1 MQPIQTLARFPA
13 AVAVLMTGA
22 LALPFDMHAQTW
34 PRRPV
39 RIVNPTQAGGVS
51 DIMARSVAQKLNEAL
66 GQTFV
71 VDNRPGANGI
81 IGVDLVA
88 KATPD
93 GYTLLAGTNGQ
104 LVANSAVFQKL
115 PFNTLRD
122 FAPITIVIASP
133 FVLVVHA
140 NVPAKSVTE
149 LVALSKAKPG
159 MTYSSFGPASIAH
172 FGMEL
177 IMLRTGMKLTHV
189 PYKGGA
195 PSAAALVAGEVNA
208 SLDSVQNQLQFI
220 KSGRVRALAVAGGM
234 RLKGLPDV
242 PTLDETGT
250 GKLEVGGW
258 YALLAPAG
266 TPAAVITKIHGE
278 TTRAFRS
285 SPDLRE
291 RFESTG
297 SEIILNTPA
306 DFSARVR
313 REIAEYTKVA
323 REANITV
330 NQ

>member
-1 MQPIQTLARFPA
+1 MKRSTFLKCVPLLICGAASGPLLAQ
-13 AVAVLMTGA
+13 
-22 LALPFDMHAQTW
+22 AQTW
-34 PRRPV
+34 PNRPV
-39 RIVNPTQAGGVS
+39 RIVNPAQAGGPS
-51 DIMARSVAQKLNEAL
+51 DIMARSMAQKFTEAL
-66 GQTFV
+66 GQTFI

-88 KATPD
+88 KARAD

-104 LVANSAVFQKL
+104 LIANSAVFPKL
-115 PFNTLRD
+115 PFDAVRD
-122 FAPITIVIASP
+122 FAPITIVLSSP

-140 NVPAKSVTE
+140 SLPAKTVPE
-149 LVALSKAKPG
+149 LVALAKAKPG
-159 MTYSSFGPASIAH
+159 MSYSSFGPASIAH

-177 IMLRTGMKLTHV
+177 IQLRTGMKITHV

-220 KSGRVRALAVAGGM
+220 RGNRVRALALANGT
-234 RLKGLPDV
+234 RLKVLPEV
-242 PTLDETGT
+242 PTTAEAGVS
-250 GKLEVGGW
+250 GVEIGGW

-266 TPAAVITKIHGE
+266 TPRTVVNRLYEESVK
-278 TTRAFRS
+278 AFKS
-285 SPDLRE
+285 SPELRE

-297 SEIILNTPA
+297 SDVLLNTPA
-306 DFSARVR
+306 DFAARIK

-330 NQ
+330 SQ

>member
-1 MQPIQTLARFPA
+1 MKRITGMKCVLFVLCGAVSASSLAQVP
-13 AVAVLMTGA
+13 
-22 LALPFDMHAQTW
+22 TW
-34 PRRPV
+34 PNRPV
-39 RIVNPTQAGGVS
+39 RIVNPTQPGGPS
-51 DIMARSVAQKLNEAL
+51 DIMARGMAQKFTQAL

-88 KATPD
+88 KASAD

-104 LVANSAVFQKL
+104 LIANSAVFPKL
-115 PFNTLRD
+115 PFDAVRD
-122 FAPITIVIASP
+122 FAPITIVMSSP

-140 NVPAKSVTE
+140 SLPAKTLPE
-149 LVALSKAKPG
+149 LLALAKAKAG
-159 MTYSSFGPASIAH
+159 MSYSSFGPASIAH

-177 IMLRTGMKLTHV
+177 IQLRTGMKMTHV

-195 PSAAALVAGEVNA
+195 PAAAALVAGEVNA

-220 KSGRVRALAVAGGM
+220 RANRVRALALAHGT
-234 RLKGLPDV
+234 RLKMLPDV
-242 PTLDETGT
+242 PTTAEAGVP
-250 GKLEVGGW
+250 GVEIGGW

-266 TPAAVITKIHGE
+266 TPRTMVNRLHQESVK
-278 TTRAFRS
+278 AFKS
-285 SPDLRE
+285 SPELRE

-297 SEIILNTPA
+297 SDILLNTPA
-306 DFSARVR
+306 EFAARIQ

-330 NQ
+330 SQ